1 MRKAL
6 AEPEII
12 DLTTQSI
19 ENSEDTSSNGQ
30 EELLESLID
39 KKLESEKEYMSV
51 CSDPPRF
58 DDSAAEPL
66 SFTEM
71 FEYLR
76 SELRGLTLDQAMDVE
91 SAQEFIQDYSRRS
104 LWQGPLSHCNQR
116 ESHPELIAEEIE
128 KMTQQFVTDIQ
139 DDTTNARKWR
149 ARLHDLTLFWKPL
162 RSANKQL
169 GQSRTH
175 RPTHGWRECPTL
187 QP

>member
-1 MRKAL
+1 MESDENLEEMRCEAL

-12 DLTTQSI
+12 DLTMQSI

-30 EELLESLID
+30 EERLESLID

-58 DDSAAEPL
+58 DDSTAEPL

-91 SAQEFIQDYSRRS
+91 SAQEFIQALFEEVAMAR
-104 LWQGPLSHCNQR
+104 P
-116 ESHPELIAEEIE
+116 AE
-128 KMTQQFVTDIQ
+128 
-139 DDTTNARKWR
+139 
-149 ARLHDLTLFWKPL
+149 P
-162 RSANKQL
+162 
-169 GQSRTH
+169 
-175 RPTHGWRECPTL
+175 L
-187 QP
+187 QPERSHTPS